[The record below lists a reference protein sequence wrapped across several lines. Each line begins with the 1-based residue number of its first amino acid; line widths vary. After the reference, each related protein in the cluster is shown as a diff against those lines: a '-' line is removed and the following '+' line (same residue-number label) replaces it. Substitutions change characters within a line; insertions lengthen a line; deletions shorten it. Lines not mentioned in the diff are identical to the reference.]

1 MGRYQLEAEEKKPIL
16 YVEDENVDSDNEK
29 NPKHN
34 FSVKSSTSSKGT
46 ANLGYTPVRKEL
58 FDGANEYIVRWLN
71 YHVLTTSI
79 GMYPEDVINNN
90 G

>member
-1 MGRYQLEAEEKKPIL
+1 M

-34 FSVKSSTSSKGT
+34 FSVKSTTSSKGT
-46 ANLGYTPVRKEL
+46 ANLGYTPIRRDLLES
-58 FDGANEYIVRWLN
+58 ANEYIVRWLN

-79 GMYPEDVINNN
+79 NTYPEDIINSN